1 MPYATQADIIER
13 YGEDVLY
20 ALADRNR
27 DGTLDEEAISRALV
41 DATAE
46 IDSYLASRYPL
57 PLSAT
62 PKIVVIL
69 CVDIALYRLS
79 PDHVTEERR
88 KRYEDA
94 VKMLRLIS
102 DGKVSLGIETQD
114 SPVQRSEISVQAPS
128 RIFTSDVFSKM

>member
-1 MPYATQADIIER
+1 MPYATQVDIIER

-114 SPVQRSEISVQAPS
+114 LPVQHSEISVQASS
-128 RIFTSDVFSKM
+128 RIFTSDIFSKM

>member
-1 MPYATQADIIER
+1 MPYATQADILER

-69 CVDIALYRLS
+69 CADIALYRLS

-102 DGKVSLGIETQD
+102 DGKMSLGIETQD